1 MDTLFMKAVSIKMPD
16 SLANFIQTD
25 PWAGRHARATS
36 VKQSPPT
43 IKQVPAPAPV
53 VAKME
58 QHNETQNLSEETKDT
73 NSSGGTNR
81 SSGESAGGTRSKGK
95 PKGELSSTVDTLLN
109 KALGFGAASEAEK
122 KKSAYLFCSNDC
134 RIFQVNFEMLARWEG
149 CSRHAHILTQ
159 LRVEHG
165 LSLYVL
171 TAAASTRKRNLFP

>member
-1 MDTLFMKAVSIKMPD
+1 MDTLFMKAVSIKVPD

-58 QHNETQNLSEETKDT
+58 QRNETRLNRNLSEETKDT

-122 KKSAYLFCSNDC
+122 KKS
-134 RIFQVNFEMLARWEG
+134 G
-149 CSRHAHILTQ
+149 
-159 LRVEHG
+159 
-165 LSLYVL
+165 
-171 TAAASTRKRNLFP
+171 AA